1 MIVPLLAGAAKTV
14 VVSITRRNRQDRRGL
29 DALGTSGVE
38 GSADAG

>member
-1 MIVPLLAGAAKTV
+1 MERE
-14 VVSITRRNRQDRRGL
+14 SDRTTTCWGCKDRCGL

>member
-1 MIVPLLAGAAKTV
+1 MDKTNDRTTTCR
-14 VVSITRRNRQDRRGL
+14 SRQDRRGL